1 MFSSLRG
8 RLLLIVGLGLL
19 PVLIFILSDSLHQR
33 QLAKDE
39 ARMDL
44 QERVRRIALM
54 QERIILQAEQVL
66 VLLAEIPAVRQGTP
80 EAEEL
85 FATLLK
91 KHQEYNNLGIADRQG
106 KILRSALPLEH
117 PALSKTSF
125 ISRRPGKPNG
135 WPSATTR

>member
-1 MFSSLRG
+1 MFASLRG

-44 QERVRRIALM
+44 QERVHRIALM

-80 EAEEL
+80 EAEEI
-85 FATLLK
+85 FATLL
-91 KHQEYNNLGIADRQG
+91 EETPGI
-106 KILRSALPLEH
+106 
-117 PALSKTSF
+117 
-125 ISRRPGKPNG
+125 
-135 WPSATTR
+135 

>member
-1 MFSSLRG
+1 
-8 RLLLIVGLGLL
+8 
-19 PVLIFILSDSLHQR
+19 
-33 QLAKDE
+33 
-39 ARMDL
+39 
-44 QERVRRIALM
+44 M

-91 KHQEYNNLGIADRQG
+91 KHQEYNNLGIADLAG
-106 KILRSALPLEH
+106 KDTALCLAAGTYQH
-117 PALSKTSF
+117 Y
-125 ISRRPGKPNG
+125 RRPVLFPRGAAEPNG